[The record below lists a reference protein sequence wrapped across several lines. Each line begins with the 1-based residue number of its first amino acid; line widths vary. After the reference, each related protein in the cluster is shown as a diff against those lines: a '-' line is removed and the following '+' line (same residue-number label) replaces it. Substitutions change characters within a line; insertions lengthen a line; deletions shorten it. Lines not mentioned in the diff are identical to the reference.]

1 MGASERLIF
10 DEMEQNLWSNGEE
23 AERMILWAKIFF
35 SPKQEMVTSENSSLM
50 FQSLGRQSS
59 SGVDDDDEA
68 IFWKQR
74 LLSDLFV

>member
-23 AERMILWAKIFF
+23 AERMILWAEIFF
-35 SPKQEMVTSENSSLM
+35 SPKQEMVMSVNSLM

-59 SGVDDDDEA
+59 LDDVDGV
-68 IFWKQR
+68 IFLKQR
-74 LLSDLFV
+74 VLPDLFV